1 MAVWAYDMSSDV
13 MTNVARSLTKFAN
26 LKADKK
32 YKSKCAL
39 FSLFVFSHI

>member
-1 MAVWAYDMSSDV
+1 MAVWAYDTPSDV
-13 MTNVARSLTKFAN
+13 MTNVARSLTKLAN
-26 LKADKK
+26 RKAGKN